1 VVPAHDDVVGDI
13 LGLIGS
19 FFTDGWVSSS
29 TIQSVLGLNSPSD
42 TSLSYCDISAC
53 TPPSGSSA
61 TKLDASPVVVSM
73 IALGI
78 VVALGIIVALFF
90 VHNRKQAR
98 RVESNMAVTENPIYA
113 RLGESLLGEDNE

>member
-1 VVPAHDDVVGDI
+1 
-13 LGLIGS
+13 
-19 FFTDGWVSSS
+19 
-29 TIQSVLGLNSPSD
+29 
-42 TSLSYCDISAC
+42 
-53 TPPSGSSA
+53 
-61 TKLDASPVVVSM
+61 M